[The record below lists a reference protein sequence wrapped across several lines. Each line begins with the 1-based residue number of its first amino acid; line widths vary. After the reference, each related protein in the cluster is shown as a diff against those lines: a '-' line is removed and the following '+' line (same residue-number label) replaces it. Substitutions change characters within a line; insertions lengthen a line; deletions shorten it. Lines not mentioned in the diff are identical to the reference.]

1 MRQNHQRR
9 ATGRSRTGAPR
20 AAFVTAFA
28 IAAVAA
34 TTALVLFGAGTAG
47 AHTDLVSSDPAADA
61 HLEHAPSAITLTFAG
76 APMELGATILVV
88 GESAEQWTN
97 GTATVS
103 ATTVTVP
110 LRTGAPDGWYQV
122 RWRILSADGALV
134 SGAFD
139 YGVGDLTGKQ
149 KVQLAPGKRTAS
161 GGDFDI
167 EPQASQASQ
176 GKGAAATTGTD
187 SDGSSPLRL
196 ALIGAVGAF
205 AGVGVFATTTTI
217 RSRRQPDTDRN
228 QHNTKENQQ

>member
-20 AAFVTAFA
+20 AAFVTAVA

-103 ATTVTVP
+103 ATTACAAT
-110 LRTGAPDGWYQV
+110 R
-122 RWRILSADGALV
+122 RSSA
-134 SGAFD
+134 
-139 YGVGDLTGKQ
+139 
-149 KVQLAPGKRTAS
+149 KRAS
-161 GGDFDI
+161 ARA
-167 EPQASQASQ
+167 EARSA
-176 GKGAAATTGTD
+176 AAATARLQRRCQGRRWRSTVHKACPAPFRCL
-187 SDGSSPLRL
+187 SRL
-196 ALIGAVGAF
+196 ARWG
-205 AGVGVFATTTTI
+205 
-217 RSRRQPDTDRN
+217 
-228 QHNTKENQQ
+228 